1 MNWLII
7 LLGTSIGG
15 GIGWWIGAKVG
26 MMTAFILSMVGTA
39 VSLYFCRRFIQEYM
53 P

>member
-7 LLGTSIGG
+7 MVGTSIGG
-15 GIGWWIGAKVG
+15 GIGWWLGARFDI
-26 MMTAFILSMVGTA
+26 MTAFILSMVGTA
-39 VSLYFCRRFIQEYM
+39 VSYYYCRRFITEHM